1 MALNSWVD
9 VTRRVAAARGR
20 LRGAIHELQGTGVRR
35 ALLRWR
41 GVATVGLS
49 KEQRIAGVVRSL
61 RPQGRAMRRALNSWA
76 PLGRQRALLRRAG
89 AAVYNRGLRAAVN
102 TWAEFAAEREG
113 ALSLM
118 TRAAAALTN
127 RGLRTAFTPWSTGAA
142 ERAAALERL
151 RRSAVSL
158 RYRGLRSAVNGWVEA
173 ARERACGARHLP
185 RCRRRGARCGVL
197 QQLGPLGRQRALLR
211 RAGTALRQRGLL
223 AAVNSWSAAV
233 AARAEA
239 LDDESRAPH

>member
-35 ALLRWR
+35 AWLRWR

-76 PLGRQRALLRRAG
+76 PLGRQRALRRRAG
-89 AAVYNRGLRAAVN
+89 AAVYNRARAAQRWRR
-102 TWAEFAAEREG
+102 WAEFAAERRG

-118 TRAAAALTN
+118 SRAAAALTN
-127 RGLRTAFTPWSTGAA
+127 RGLRTAFNSWSTGAA

-158 RYRGLRSAVNGWVEA
+158 RYRGLRSAVNGWVEV
-173 ARERACGARHLP
+173 ARERAA
-185 RCRRRGARCGVL
+185 
-197 QQLGPLGRQRALLR
+197 R
-211 RAGTALRQRGLL
+211 RAALATLSPQGRAMRRSRSTAGRRSPAAARARARAHGAAPARTL
-223 AAVNSWSAAV
+223 AAVNIGRRRSW
-233 AARAEA
+233 RGRRR
-239 LDDESRAPH
+239 SR